1 MKKPVETTVSRSY
14 SKTVEIIGRGSF
26 PTRKTGFIG
35 ATSNYESIIISEFED
50 TTFLVIKFFC
60 NLLMNF
66 YV

>member
-50 TTFLVIKFFC
+50 TTFLVI
-60 NLLMNF
+60 
-66 YV
+66 